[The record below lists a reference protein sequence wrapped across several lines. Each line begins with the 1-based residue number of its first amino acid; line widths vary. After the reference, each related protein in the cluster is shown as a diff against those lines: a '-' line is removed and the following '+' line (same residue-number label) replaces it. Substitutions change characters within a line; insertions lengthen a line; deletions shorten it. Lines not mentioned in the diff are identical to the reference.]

1 MWGGLANQTVAR
13 FPSKLSARPLFL
25 AELVPVLFPRILVPQ
40 KFGIA
45 FSGAHAHVKR
55 FIRDNR
61 TMRALRGVSI
71 LHFRIIEH
79 DRALAAMT

>member
-1 MWGGLANQTVAR
+1 MAEMVTVV
-13 FPSKLSARPLFL
+13 
-25 AELVPVLFPRILVPQ
+25 VPRMMVPQ
-40 KFGIA
+40 EVGVG
-45 FSGAHAHVKR
+45 FSGAQAHVER
-55 FIRDNR
+55 GIRDNR